1 MRRRSVQ
8 YWLSARLLKGWPG
21 TQHSSLSLVIERAE
35 EFLSCGWWKYLRVR
49 KWGMDRLSDLF
60 LSVLLIYYC
69 VVLPVQYERV
79 LKPISTSCKCLHQSP
94 PGAKIS
100 LATRVSAWVWGD
112 FVTAIMSLLF
122 TLPLVVF
129 CRNLGDNAI
138 RSIQADAFAKM
149 KSLRQL

>member
-1 MRRRSVQ
+1 MRKR
-8 YWLSARLLKGWPG
+8 
-21 TQHSSLSLVIERAE
+21 
-35 EFLSCGWWKYLRVR
+35 
-49 KWGMDRLSDLF
+49 GMDRLSDLF

-79 LKPISTSCKCLHQSP
+79 LKPISTSCKYLHQSP